1 MLTTVDTHTETD
13 MTNESFAWLFFTLGF
28 IAAIGA
34 LAAVAAIFESQWQR
48 RRDRNERLP
57 EPNCRARVY
66 RRWGVPE

>member
-1 MLTTVDTHTETD
+1 

-28 IAAIGA
+28 IVAIVAIGV

>member
-1 MLTTVDTHTETD
+1 
-13 MTNESFAWLFFTLGF
+13 MTNEAFSWLFFTLGF
-28 IAAIGA
+28 FIAIGV

>member
-1 MLTTVDTHTETD
+1 MSAEAF
-13 MTNESFAWLFFTLGF
+13 SWAFFTLGF

-57 EPNCRARVY
+57 EPNVRARVV
-66 RRWGVPE
+66 RRWRVPE